1 MNMNYKWKLE
11 DGYPQKNGYKV
22 FSCFACGGGSTMGYK
37 LAGFDVVG
45 MNEIDPRMAKAYINN
60 HNPKYSFI
68 EPIQDFKN
76 RVDIP
81 DELYNLDILDGS
93 PPCSSFSMAG
103 VRDRDWG
110 KEKKSKEG
118 QAEQVLD
125 TLFFDFIDLAK
136 KLQPKVV
143 VSENVKGMLLGEAKQ
158 YVREVYDQF
167 DEAGYY
173 TQHWLLNGA
182 DMGVPQRR
190 ERVFFISFRKDLAE
204 KFLIQKDMFTLV
216 PAINMEF
223 NEPWIKYKEF
233 KTGGVG
239 RQLTATTLELW
250 EKRKPGDIDLG
261 DVNMRENG
269 KEARFGCKF
278 IFEDETP
285 KTLPA
290 GDDAVPILFDSPHR
304 ICDDEI
310 SMMSSF
316 PIDYDYSGNKSNYIC
331 GMSVPPLM
339 IGKIAQRIK
348 EQWLEKL

>member
-1 MNMNYKWKLE
+1 MNYKWNLK

-37 LAGFDVVG
+37 LAGFEVVG
-45 MNEIDPRMAKAYINN
+45 MNEIDPRMAKAYIKN

-76 RVDIP
+76 REDIP
-81 DELYNLDILDGS
+81 KELYNLDILDGS
-93 PPCSSFSMAG
+93 PPCSSFSSLG

-110 KEKKSKEG
+110 KEKKFKEG
-118 QAEQVLD
+118 QSEQVLD

-143 VSENVKGMLLGEAKQ
+143 VSENVKGMLLGDAKQ

-167 DEAGYY
+167 EKAGYY

-182 DMGVPQRR
+182 DMGIPQRR

-216 PAINMEF
+216 PAINMQF

-239 RQLTATTLELW
+239 RALTEKTLALW
-250 EKRKPGDIDLG
+250 EKRQNGDIDLG
-261 DVNMRENG
+261 DVNLRENG

-278 IFEDETP
+278 IFENETP

-290 GDDAVPILFDSPHR
+290 GDDAVPVLWDSPHR

-316 PIDYDYSGNKSNYIC
+316 PLDYDYFGNKSNYIC
-331 GMSVPPLM
+331 GMSVPPIM
-339 IGKIAQRIK
+339 IAKIAERINL
-348 EQWLEKL
+348 QWLNKL

>member
-1 MNMNYKWKLE
+1 MNYKWKLK
-11 DGYPQKNGYKV
+11 DGYPSKNKYKV

-45 MNEIDPRMAKAYINN
+45 MNEIDPRMAKAYIQN

-68 EPIQDFKN
+68 EPIQNFKN
-76 RVDIP
+76 REDIP
-81 DELYNLDILDGS
+81 DELYDLDILDGS

-110 KEKKSKEG
+110 KEKKFKEG

-158 YVREVYDQF
+158 YVQKVYSEF
-167 DEAGYY
+167 DDAGYY

-204 KFLIQKDMFTLV
+204 KFLIQKDMFTMI

-223 NEPWIKYKEF
+223 NEKWIKYSEF
-233 KTGGVG
+233 KTGAVG
-239 RQLTATTLELW
+239 RQLTESTFELW
-250 EKRKPGDIDLG
+250 EKRKEGDVDLG

-269 KEARFGCKF
+269 KIARFGVKF
-278 IFEDETP
+278 IFENETP

-290 GDDAVPILFDSPHR
+290 GDDAVPVLWDSPHR

-316 PIDYDYSGNKSNYIC
+316 PLDYDYCGNKANYIC
-331 GMSVPPLM
+331 GMSVPPIM
-339 IGKIAQRIK
+339 IGKIAERIK
-348 EQWLEKL
+348 EQWLDKL

>member
-1 MNMNYKWKLE
+1 
-11 DGYPQKNGYKV
+11 
-22 FSCFACGGGSTMGYK
+22 MGYK
-37 LAGFDVVG
+37 LAGFEVVG
-45 MNEIDPRMAKAYINN
+45 MNEIDPRMAKAYIKN
-60 HNPKYSFI
+60 HNPKHSFI

-76 RVDIP
+76 RTDIP
-81 DELYNLDILDGS
+81 KELYNLDILDGS

-110 KEKKSKEG
+110 KEKKFKEG
-118 QAEQVLD
+118 QSEQVLD

-158 YVREVYDQF
+158 YVREVYNQF

-216 PAINMEF
+216 PTIDMEF
-223 NEPWIKYKEF
+223 NEPWIKYNEF
-233 KTGGVG
+233 KTGNVG
-239 RQLTATTLELW
+239 RPLTMKTLALW
-250 EKRKPGDIDLG
+250 EKKQNGDIDLG
-261 DVNMRENG
+261 DVNLRENG

-278 IFEDETP
+278 IFENETP

-290 GDDAVPILFDSPHR
+290 GDDAVPILWDSPHR

-316 PIDYDYSGNKSNYIC
+316 PLDYDYCGNKSNYIC
-331 GMSVPPLM
+331 GMSVPPVM
-339 IGKIAQRIK
+339 IAKIAERITL
-348 EQWLEKL
+348 QWLNKS

>member
-1 MNMNYKWKLE
+1 MNYKWKLK
-11 DGYPQKNGYKV
+11 DGYPSKNKYKV

-45 MNEIDPRMAKAYINN
+45 MNEIDPRMAKAYIQN

-68 EPIQDFKN
+68 EPIQNFKN
-76 RVDIP
+76 REDIP
-81 DELYNLDILDGS
+81 DELYDLDILDGS

-110 KEKKSKEG
+110 KEKKFKEG

-158 YVREVYDQF
+158 YVQKVYSEF
-167 DEAGYY
+167 DDAGYY

-204 KFLIQKDMFTLV
+204 KFLVQKDMFTMV

-223 NEPWIKYKEF
+223 NEKWIKYSEF
-233 KTGGVG
+233 KTGAVG
-239 RQLTATTLELW
+239 RQLTESTFELW
-250 EKRKPGDIDLG
+250 EKRKEGDVDLG

-269 KEARFGCKF
+269 KIARFGVKF
-278 IFEDETP
+278 IFENETP

-290 GDDAVPILFDSPHR
+290 GDDAVPVLWDSPHR

-316 PIDYDYSGNKSNYIC
+316 PLDYDYCGNKANYIC
-331 GMSVPPLM
+331 GMSVPPIM
-339 IGKIAQRIK
+339 IGKIAKRIK
-348 EQWLEKL
+348 EQWLDKL